1 MQTERGA
8 LFQAIQPD
16 ERHAVGGSPRKALR
30 LRTPF
35 RSADPPHELVLRLL
49 HPFRSALLVIAALS
63 AATVA
68 PAQVRPGLTS
78 EPLLS
83 GINELPTLIV
93 PAVITEYPTTPDI
106 LAPID
111 TPAVEATPEAPA
123 RVTGDLASMVA
134 QLRSI
139 NAGSREL
146 ECLAGAI
153 YFESKS
159 ESLQGQLAVGH
170 VIANRAA
177 SGRFPSSYCG
187 VVYQR
192 SQFSFVRGKSM
203 PPIAR
208 SGKQWKNA
216 VAIAQIVD
224 RKLAATPVSKALFF
238 HATRVSPGWRLTRI
252 ATLGNHVFYR

>member
-1 MQTERGA
+1 M
-8 LFQAIQPD
+8 
-16 ERHAVGGSPRKALR
+16 
-30 LRTPF
+30 
-35 RSADPPHELVLRLL
+35 L
-49 HPFRSALLVIAALS
+49 HPFRSALLVFAALS

-68 PAQVRPGLTS
+68 PAQVRPASAS

-83 GINELPTLIV
+83 SGSNEIPAMVV
-93 PAVITEYPTTPDI
+93 PAVLSTPELPDV

-111 TPAVEATPEAPA
+111 ESSSSEPEAPA
-123 RVTGDLASMVA
+123 TVTGDLASMVA
-134 QLRSI
+134 QLRSSD
-139 NAGSREL
+139 AGSREL

-159 ESLQGQLAVGH
+159 ESLKGQLAVGH

-192 SQFSFVRGKSM
+192 SQFSFVRGGKM
-203 PPIAR
+203 PRIAR
-208 SGKQWKNA
+208 SGLQWKNA

-224 RKLAATPVSKALFF
+224 QKLQPTPVSKALFF
-238 HATRVSPGWRLTRI
+238 HARRVSPGWRLTRV

>member
-1 MQTERGA
+1 M
-8 LFQAIQPD
+8 
-16 ERHAVGGSPRKALR
+16 
-30 LRTPF
+30 
-35 RSADPPHELVLRLL
+35 L
-49 HPFRSALLVIAALS
+49 HPFRSALFVIAALS

-68 PAQVRPGLTS
+68 PAQVRPASAS

-83 GINELPTLIV
+83 GMNQMPARIIPAALQTPELPVGL
-93 PAVITEYPTTPDI
+93 TPDV
-106 LAPID
+106 LAPAD
-111 TPAVEATPEAPA
+111 QPETATDAPA
-123 RVTGDLASMVA
+123 PRASGDLATMVA
-134 QLRSI
+134 AMRSSD
-139 NAGSREL
+139 AGSREL

-159 ESLQGQLAVGH
+159 EPLKGQLAVGH

-192 SQFSFVRGKSM
+192 SQFSFVRGHSM

-208 SGKQWKNA
+208 SGLQWKNA
-216 VAIAQIVD
+216 VAIARIVD
-224 RKLAATPVSKALFF
+224 EKLAPTPVSTALFF
-238 HATRVSPGWRLTRI
+238 HARRVSPGWHLTRV

>member
-1 MQTERGA
+1 M
-8 LFQAIQPD
+8 
-16 ERHAVGGSPRKALR
+16 
-30 LRTPF
+30 
-35 RSADPPHELVLRLL
+35 L
-49 HPFRSALLVIAALS
+49 HPIRSALLVAAALS

-68 PAQVRPGLTS
+68 PAQVRPASAS

-83 GINELPTLIV
+83 GMNEIPTMVV
-93 PAVITEYPTTPDI
+93 PAVVTNDLPVPADV

-111 TPAVEATPEAPA
+111 EPMIETDAPA
-123 RVTGDLASMVA
+123 ARVSGDLASMVA
-134 QLRSI
+134 QLRSTE
-139 NAGSREL
+139 AGSREL

-159 ESLQGQLAVGH
+159 ESLKGQLAVGH

-192 SQFSFVRGKSM
+192 SQFSFVRGGSM
-203 PPIAR
+203 PRIAR
-208 SGKQWKNA
+208 SGTQWKNA

-224 RKLAATPVSKALFF
+224 QKLAPTPVSKALFF
-238 HATRVSPGWRLTRI
+238 HARRVSPGWRLTRV